1 MENRFQRPNV
11 FLVEIPE
18 WEKRK
23 NGKKN
28 IGRVSDWNFE
38 KNWLKTYVFT
48 LGNSIYPD
56 LNKSTPRHILI
67 KFQNTKGK
75 QILKA
80 TKEKDIAHLQKN
92 NC

>member
-1 MENRFQRPNV
+1 MENRVQRPNV

-38 KNWLKTYVFT
+38 K
-48 LGNSIYPD
+48 ID
-56 LNKSTPRHILI
+56 
-67 KFQNTKGK
+67 
-75 QILKA
+75 
-80 TKEKDIAHLQKN
+80 
-92 NC
+92 